1 MIRAHVEAERNT
13 RNVVVRVGYL
23 KHDPSLNNS
32 LKHAA
37 FVKEAGGY
45 QNYDPDKWDQFEQ
58 IDFSDAIGC
67 AKRAG
72 LLDSKMGKRLQEFRE
87 DIRNPY
93 SHYNI
98 RKITRN
104 VIAGRVKV
112 FNLETGKYEEKDIL
126 AEQNSTIQAVAKP
139 LIDKRNFLY
148 VFHFAD
154 EVVKYVLKRLEESF
168 VARHT

>member
-1 MIRAHVEAERNT
+1 
-13 RNVVVRVGYL
+13 
-23 KHDPSLNNS
+23 
-32 LKHAA
+32 
-37 FVKEAGGY
+37 
-45 QNYDPDKWDQFEQ
+45 
-58 IDFSDAIGC
+58 
-67 AKRAG
+67 
-72 LLDSKMGKRLQEFRE
+72 MGKRLQEFRE
-87 DIRNPY
+87 DIRDPY

-126 AEQNSTIQAVAKP
+126 AEQNPTIQAVAKP
-139 LIDKRNFLY
+139 LIDKRNVLY

-154 EVVKYVLKRLEESF
+154 EVVKYVLKRLKESL